1 MAKETDQINFEEK
14 IETKSTKN
22 KQNKQNKQNNQEQ
35 EREYNAYASVNEY
48 QQLYFE
54 LNYPNGMNNLAT
66 YTIPTEQFE
75 MIRKAK
81 ELRNIDIVD
90 RLLRIRQDYTL
101 PIKGFKC
108 KLKKQQKFYD
118 EYVLPLVQRFARQWI
133 YEYHTI
139 SEVYSHYGF
148 NNAKKPMFLRCEDAE
163 NIKPTEALGYE
174 MYEIKLSTQ
183 LKQQIQKLKNEKKI
197 DKLPDY
203 LRKALDDVGNIKDKI
218 ILDKEQMYR
227 SCNQRPD
234 YDLRPKPALLRIMK
248 ALTLRE
254 FLIDLDYLNGFAAQK
269 TSIFLTKCGTKEKP
283 WPDTK
288 ITNMHNMVTKR
299 SPGQCFITVPGDVSM
314 EVLSSK
320 LNEIFDA
327 GKFEDVNKRIL
338 DFFGISVV
346 FVPSETGGVNNT
358 GVYVSLKNLEQSI
371 ISDRK
376 VFQEFLNGYFEQVNK
391 LNGFNDLPET
401 EYEETN
407 IRNSDEVLK
416 ELQFMFDTGVIGYQD
431 LCKRYNLNYLDQLE
445 KRKWDWENR
454 NDIAPYY
461 EPSQGLSPQLD
472 KTVEQKIKI
481 AKETKQDSQS
491 SLDNQ
496 SNPDSNL
503 SKNNQTKTK
512 QTTKQTKAQL
522 QTESQTEIE
531 INSNGGDGD
540 G

>member
-1 MAKETDQINFEEK
+1 MLTTKKEFNKENKTEEK
-14 IETKSTKN
+14 ELV
-22 KQNKQNKQNNQEQ
+22 
-35 EREYNAYASVNEY
+35 AYASVNEY

-66 YTIPTEQFE
+66 YTIPSEQLE
-75 MIRKAK
+75 MIKKAK

-90 RLLRIRQDYTL
+90 RLLHIRQDYTL

-118 EYVLPLVQRFARQWI
+118 EYVLPLIQRFARQWI

-139 SEVYSHYGF
+139 SEVYAHYGF
-148 NNAKKPMFLRCEDAE
+148 NESKKPMFLRCEDAE
-163 NIKPTEALGYE
+163 NIKPSEALGYE
-174 MYEIKLSTQ
+174 MYEIKLSTK
-183 LKQQIQKLKNEKKI
+183 LKQQIQKLRDEKKI
-197 DKLPDY
+197 EQLPDY
-203 LRKALDDVGNIKDKI
+203 LRTAIDDKGNIKDKI
-218 ILDKEQMYR
+218 ILDKKQMYR

-234 YDLRPKPALLRIMK
+234 YDLRPKPALIRIMK

-254 FLIDLDYLNGFAAQK
+254 FLIDLDYMNGYAAQK
-269 TSIFLTKCGTKEKP
+269 TSIIHTKCGTKEKP

-288 ITNMHNMVTKR
+288 VTTMHNLMTKR
-299 SPGQCFITVPGDVSM
+299 SPGQCFITTPGDV
-314 EVLSSK
+314 EIDIKDAK
-320 LNEIFDA
+320 LTEIFDA
-327 GKFEDVNKRIL
+327 KKFEDCNRRIL

-346 FVPSETGGVNNT
+346 FIPSETGGVNNT

-376 VFQEFLNGYFEQVNK
+376 VFQEFLNGFFEQVNK

-431 LCKRYNLNYLDQLE
+431 LCKRYNFNYEAQLE
-445 KRKWDWENR
+445 KRAWDWENR
-454 NDIAPYY
+454 NIIAPYY

-481 AKETKQDSQS
+481 AKETKQD
-491 SLDNQ
+491 NQ
-496 SNPDSNL
+496 NDPNNPDLNSP
-503 SKNNQTKTK
+503 KNNQTKTK
-512 QTTKQTKAQL
+512 QKNKP
-522 QTESQTEIE
+522 
-531 INSNGGDGD
+531 NGGDNGD
-540 G
+540 D